1 MQYGRSRVPIG
12 AKRDEDEMRHPTS
25 RMLFAYWDGLRGERS
40 APDRGEVEPGAI
52 RHILADTFILEM
64 EAGVAQF
71 RLAGTRLCALFG
83 SELKGR
89 IFAGLW
95 KEDGRAEIQRLVGA
109 VQDDAAGIVG
119 GIVGETQSG
128 RTVDLEILLL
138 PLRHHGK
145 THSRMLGAISPAA
158 IPVWLGMDPIVDLR
172 TVSLRIVWPS
182 GRRTPLDL
190 PADTSQD
197 RRRRLVVHQGGRS

>member
-1 MQYGRSRVPIG
+1 MPAGM
-12 AKRDEDEMRHPTS
+12 KRDEDEMRHPTS

-64 EAGVAQF
+64 EGGIAQF
-71 RLAGTRLCALFG
+71 RLSGTRLCALFG

-89 IFAGLW
+89 PFHGLW
-95 KEDGRAEIQRLVGA
+95 EDDGQAEILRLVSA

-119 GIVGETQSG
+119 GLVGETQSG
-128 RTVDLEILLL
+128 RGIDLEILLL

-145 THSRMLGAISPAA
+145 THSRMLGAISPAL
-158 IPVWLGMDPIVDLR
+158 IPIWLGMDPIVHLR
-172 TVSLRIVWPS
+172 TVSLRVVWPS
-182 GRRTPLDL
+182 GRRD
-190 PADTSQD
+190 PAAQPAPSQD